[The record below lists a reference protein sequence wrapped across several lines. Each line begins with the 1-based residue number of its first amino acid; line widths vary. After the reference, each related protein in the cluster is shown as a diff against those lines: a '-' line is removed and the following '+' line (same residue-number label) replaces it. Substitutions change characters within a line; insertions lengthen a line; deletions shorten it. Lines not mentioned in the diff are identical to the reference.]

1 MSSFHNT
8 ASKLLATNRNH
19 PCDLCGDTT
28 GKCRRADNLHL
39 CMTLTGQIAGYRYLG
54 QSKDGLWGKYVPDD
68 GQDLSSEDRERRWQ
82 EQRILRE
89 QRAQAEA
96 QRHAQSLPA
105 PDRDRLYRQLLEQL
119 TLHPADR
126 ADLHRRGFT
135 NEQIAGWGVKS
146 VEQWQS
152 LTSELPHT
160 LSGVGL
166 DGLSLITPRPGY
178 LCPIV
183 DADGLIVG
191 FQVRARTAE
200 GGRYYWLTGK
210 TKKRPHGPTPHL
222 PNSELPLA
230 VHRPEQITKDAIALV
245 EGTGA
250 KPYILAQRLGQ
261 VTIGAAGGLFAAS
274 PETLKASL
282 AQLGATHIEFYPD
295 AGAIQNKSVLRQ
307 YRVTWSLLKEWGYT
321 VTVAW
326 WKQTDKRLHADID
339 ELVDL
344 SQIQYLSVAEFE
356 RIAAQCNQL
365 LHKLQNV
372 LTTFTRPSSPPQGF
386 APPHDPQAQT
396 SNPRRKKR
404 TASDDE
410 RLTTLPATSRRAR
423 RASRRTARLLAT
435 HRRHG
440 YVSRL
445 RLENYRRR
453 ARRRAAKSTD
463 HSRRSI
469 HSRSGNNGTLSP
481 TAPLVHEYEPGQR
494 LQTWQTLIS
503 SGFPYILDQSQPGTG
518 KSYDSGNVT
527 PIGFGMEQVIY
538 LSDQHR
544 NPTVSTLEQ
553 GNGWCD
559 LEARHGGLNRVKN
572 RLQRSAKGDAFA
584 VPANCSRIGV
594 LNALRDKNIP
604 GADTANLI
612 CGTCIAREACCNA
625 EGPGYGY
632 LSQRRNVLGAPLL
645 RAHPDSL
652 PDPEDYPLENTMLIW
667 DEPGQNFQ
675 VKQSVAVSFN
685 DLQQT
690 ISALIAYP
698 EIFALVQPLL
708 SALLPLMDG
717 SEKLG
722 RYGLNH
728 LEVKAKLPKMDGVK
742 LGEIAQILMPNLGF
756 LNTTADYGIDLADL
770 PKQLRKKFTERDSEM
785 AEQAR
790 NGVIKQWLIPLIRIL
805 QGGPGCIQV
814 SRYGLL
820 TLNTPNPRHRDLA
833 QAAQANVFLDATL
846 SREDLALKLGCSP
859 DEILVVRQ
867 AVPDTGNL
875 ELIQVK
881 DMGRVGMSRGGD
893 QTKRIGA
900 LAQHYQDLDAVNT
913 RTIDF
918 KKFEKDGAWW
928 RDSRGVNDFLTVQTL
943 VLVGTPCRNLNDL
956 AAEFAIVCG
965 YYPEEEDPAFKG
977 FIDRSI
983 LAEIHQAIGRLRAHR
998 RPEESLQVILISNI
1012 EMDCPVQQF
1021 QAKEITVEAAHKTE
1035 RVKIAIES
1043 AILQL
1048 QAKGEKVTQQI
1059 VAGITKIPR
1068 GTVARYWRLFI
1079 SLLEGLNSK
1088 VNNSGK
1094 VSEADQ
1100 DCHQAIAG
1108 VLDEL
1113 ADLPINDLLP
1123 SLNEI
1128 FFDWLKPREW
1138 ANVWDKVSASSQMV
1152 ILEGLAMVLPV
1163 KLLEKAVPVDKD
1175 GRFSCRAAA

>member
-1 MSSFHNT
+1 MTYSQT
-8 ASKLLATNRNH
+8 LTPTCRGT
-19 PCDLCGDTT
+19 PCDLCGDIK
-28 GKCRRADNLHL
+28 GKCRKADNLHL
-39 CMTLTGQIAGYRYLG
+39 CMTLSGQIAGYRYLG
-54 QSKDGLWGKYVPDD
+54 QSKDGLWGKYILND
-68 GQDLSSEDRERRWQ
+68 GQDFSQEEQERRWQ

-105 PDRDRLYRQLLEQL
+105 LERDRLYRHLLDQL

-135 NEQIAGWGVKS
+135 DEQIQGWGVKS

-152 LTSELPHT
+152 LTIELPHT
-160 LSGVGL
+160 LPGINL
-166 DGLSLITPRPGY
+166 DGKSLNTPRPGY
-178 LCPIV
+178 LCPVV
-183 DADGLIVG
+183 DVDGLIVG
-191 FQVRARTAE
+191 FQVRARASE

-210 TKKRPHGPTPHL
+210 TRKRPNGPTPHL
-222 PNSELPLA
+222 PTGELPLA
-230 VHRPEQITKDAIALV
+230 IHQPEQITRDAIALV

-250 KPYILAQRLGQ
+250 KPHLLAQRLGQ
-261 VTIGAAGGLFAAS
+261 ITIGAAGGLFAAS

-282 AQLGATHIEFYPD
+282 AQLETTTIEFYPD

-307 YRVTWSLLKEWGYT
+307 YRATWALLEEWGYE
-321 VTVAW
+321 VKVVW
-326 WKQTDKRLHADID
+326 WKQTDKRIHADID
-339 ELVDL
+339 ELDDF
-344 SQIQYLSVAEFE
+344 SQIQYLSIDGFN

-372 LTTFTRPSSPPQGF
+372 LTTFTRPPSPAQGF
-386 APPHDPQAQT
+386 ATPNDKQDQT
-396 SNPRRKKR
+396 PNSRGTKR
-404 TASDDE
+404 TTPDDE

-423 RASRRTARLLAT
+423 RSCRRTAQLLAT

-445 RLENYRRR
+445 RLGNYRRCTR
-453 ARRRAAKSTD
+453 KRTAKSKIPGQISL
-463 HSRRSI
+463 HS
-469 HSRSGNNGTLSP
+469 GFEDNGTLNS
-481 TAPLVHEYEPGQR
+481 TTPLIHEYQPGER

-503 SGFPYILDQSQPGTG
+503 SGFPYILDTSQPGTG
-518 KSYDSGNVT
+518 KSYDSGNIN
-527 PIGFGMEQVIY
+527 PIDFKVSQVIY

-544 NPTVSTLEQ
+544 NPTVSTLER
-553 GNGWCD
+553 GNGWND
-559 LEARHGGLNRVKN
+559 LEARHGGLNRVGN
-572 RLQRSAKGDAFA
+572 RLQRSAKGDMYA

-612 CGTCIAREACCNA
+612 CGTCVAREACINA

-632 LSQRRNVLGAPLL
+632 LNQRRNVLGSPLL

-652 PDPEDYPLENTMLIW
+652 PDPDDYPLEEALLIW

-675 VKQSVAVSFN
+675 VKQSATVTFN

-690 ISALIAYP
+690 ISTLILYP
-698 EIFALVQPLL
+698 EVFALVQPLL
-708 SALLPLMDG
+708 VALLPLLDG
-717 SEKLG
+717 SENLG
-722 RYGLNH
+722 KYGLKH
-728 LEVKAKLPKMDGVK
+728 LEVKGKLPDMAGVK
-742 LGEIAQILMPNLGF
+742 LGEIALLLSPNLGF
-756 LNTTADYGIDLADL
+756 LNTTSDYGVDLADL
-770 PKQLRKKFTERDSEM
+770 PKQLRKKFSERDSEM

-790 NGVIKQWLIPLIRIL
+790 NGVVKQWLVPLIRIL
-805 QGGPGCIQV
+805 QGGAGCIQV
-814 SRYGLL
+814 SHYGLV
-820 TLNTPNPRHRDLA
+820 LNTPTPRHRALA

-875 ELIQVK
+875 EVIQVK

-893 QTKRIGA
+893 QVKRIGA
-900 LAQHYQDLDAVNT
+900 LTQHYQDLDAVNT

-918 KKFEKDGAWW
+918 KKFEQDGAWW

-965 YYPEEEDPAFKG
+965 YYPEEDDPEFTA

-998 RPEESLQVILISNI
+998 RPGESLQVVLLSNI
-1012 EMDCPVQQF
+1012 EMDTPVQIV
-1021 QAKEITVEAAHKTE
+1021 QAKDLTIEAAKKTE
-1035 RVKIAIES
+1035 RVQIAIES
-1043 AILQL
+1043 AIIQL
-1048 QAKGEKVTQQI
+1048 KSKGKKVTQQI
-1059 VAGITKIPR
+1059 VAGMTKIPR
-1068 GTVARYWRLFI
+1068 GTIARYWRLFT
-1079 SLLEGLNSK
+1079 SLLESLNSK
-1088 VNNSGK
+1088 MNNS
-1094 VSEADQ
+1094 SNAPNPDQ
-1100 DCHQAIAG
+1100 ETHQAVSG

-1113 ADLPINDLLP
+1113 ADLPINELLP
-1123 SLNEI
+1123 SLNEV
-1128 FFDWLKPREW
+1128 FFDWLKPKEW
-1138 ANVWDKVSASSQMV
+1138 SSVWSEISASGQMA
-1152 ILEGLAMVLPV
+1152 ILEGLAMTLPV
-1163 KLLEKAVPVDKD
+1163 KMLE
-1175 GRFSCRAAA
+1175 RASTISGSSPAKKQGFVLT

>member
-1 MSSFHNT
+1 
-8 ASKLLATNRNH
+8 
-19 PCDLCGDTT
+19 
-28 GKCRRADNLHL
+28 
-39 CMTLTGQIAGYRYLG
+39 MTLSGQIEGYRYLG
-54 QSKDGLWGKYVPDD
+54 QSKDGLWGKYVLDD
-68 GQDLSSEDRERRWQ
+68 GQDLSQEDRERRWQ

-89 QRAQAEA
+89 QRAQAEV

-105 PDRDRLYRQLLEQL
+105 PERDKLYRQLLDQL

-126 ADLHRRGFT
+126 ADLHRRGLT
-135 NEQIAGWGVKS
+135 NEQIQNWGVKS
-146 VEQWQS
+146 IEQWQS
-152 LTSELPHT
+152 LSGELPHT
-160 LSGVGL
+160 LPGISL
-166 DGLSLITPRPGY
+166 DGNSLNTPRPGY

-183 DADGLIVG
+183 DIDGLIVG
-191 FQVRARTAE
+191 FQVRARTSE

-210 TKKRPHGPTPHL
+210 TRKRPNGPTPHL
-222 PNSELPLA
+222 PTGELPLA
-230 VHRPEQITKDAIALV
+230 VHHPEQVTRDAIALV

-250 KPYILAQRLGQ
+250 KPHLLAQRMGQ

-274 PETLKASL
+274 PETLKAAL
-282 AQLGATHIEFYPD
+282 AQLGATTIEFYPD

-307 YRVTWSLLKEWGYT
+307 YRATWALLKEWGYS
-321 VTVAW
+321 VEVAW
-326 WKQTDKRLHADID
+326 WKQTDKRIHLDID
-339 ELVDL
+339 ELDDL
-344 SQIQYLSVAEFE
+344 GQIRFLSVADFE
-356 RIAAQCNQL
+356 QIAAQCNQL
-365 LHKLQNV
+365 LHKLQDV
-372 LTTFTRPSSPPQGF
+372 LTTFTRPSSPAQGF
-386 APPHDPQAQT
+386 ATPNDQQTHPP
-396 SNPRRKKR
+396 NPRGTKR
-404 TASDDE
+404 TAPDDK
-410 RLTTLPATSRRAR
+410 RLATLPATSRRAKR
-423 RASRRTARLLAT
+423 SRRRTARLLAA

-440 YVSRL
+440 YISKL

-453 ARRRAAKSTD
+453 IRRHTSRAT
-463 HSRRSI
+463 HSRCSSLQ
-469 HSRSGNNGTLSP
+469 SRPGDNGTLE
-481 TAPLVHEYEPGQR
+481 TTTPLVHEYEPGQR
-494 LQTWQTLIS
+494 LQTWETLIT
-503 SGFPYILDQSQPGTG
+503 SGFPFILDQSQPGTG

-584 VPANCSRIGV
+584 VPANCSRVGV

-612 CGTCIAREACCNA
+612 CGTCIAREACINA
-625 EGPGYGY
+625 NGPGYGF
-632 LSQRRNVLGAPLL
+632 LNQRRNVLGAPLL

-675 VKQSVAVSFN
+675 VKQSVTITFN

-717 SEKLG
+717 SIKLG
-722 RYGLNH
+722 KYGLNH
-728 LEVKAKLPKMDGVK
+728 LEMKAKLPDMAGVK
-742 LGEIAQILMPNLGF
+742 LGELTQILMPNLGF
-756 LNTTADYGIDLADL
+756 LNTTSDYGVDLADL
-770 PKQLRKKFTERDSEM
+770 PKQLRKKFSERDSEM

-790 NGVIKQWLIPLIRIL
+790 NGVVKQWLVPLIRIL
-805 QGGPGCIQV
+805 QGGAGCIQV

-846 SREDLALKLGCSP
+846 SREDLALKLSCSP

-875 ELIQVK
+875 EVIQVK

-893 QTKRIGA
+893 QLKRIGA

-965 YYPEEEDPAFKG
+965 YYPEDDDPVFTA

-998 RPEESLQVILISNI
+998 RPNESLQVILISNI
-1012 EMDCPVQQF
+1012 EMDCFVQEV
-1021 QAKEITVEAAHKTE
+1021 QAKELTIEAAHKTE

-1059 VAGITKIPR
+1059 VAGMTKIPR
-1068 GTVARYWRLFI
+1068 GTIARYWRLFT

-1088 VNNSGK
+1088 MNNLSNTPNP
-1094 VSEADQ
+1094 DQ
-1100 DCHQAIAG
+1100 ETHQAIAG

-1123 SLNEI
+1123 SLNEV
-1128 FFDWLKPREW
+1128 FFDWLKPQEW
-1138 ANVWDKVSASSQMV
+1138 SLVWGEVSASGQMA
-1152 ILEGLAMVLPV
+1152 ILEGLAMTLPV
-1163 KLLEKAVPVDKD
+1163 KMLETAVPEL
-1175 GRFSCRAAA
+1175 AA

>member
-1 MSSFHNT
+1 
-8 ASKLLATNRNH
+8 
-19 PCDLCGDTT
+19 
-28 GKCRRADNLHL
+28 
-39 CMTLTGQIAGYRYLG
+39 MTLSGQIEGYRYLG
-54 QSKDGLWGKYVPDD
+54 QSKDGLWGKYVLDD
-68 GQDLSSEDRERRWQ
+68 GKDLSQEDRERRWQ

-105 PDRDRLYRQLLEQL
+105 SERDQHYRQLLDQL

-135 NEQIAGWGVKS
+135 NEQIQDWGVKS

-152 LTSELPHT
+152 LSSELPHT
-160 LSGVGL
+160 LPGVGL
-166 DGLSLITPRPGY
+166 DGQSLITPRPGY
-178 LCPIV
+178 LCSIV
-183 DADGLIVG
+183 DAEDLIVG
-191 FQVRARTAE
+191 FQVRARTSE

-210 TKKRPHGPTPHL
+210 TRKRPTGPTPHL
-222 PNSELPLA
+222 PTGELPLA
-230 VHRPEQITKDAIALV
+230 VHRPEQITRDAIALV

-250 KPYILAQRLGQ
+250 KPHLLAQRLGQ

-274 PETLKASL
+274 PATLKASL
-282 AQLGATHIEFYPD
+282 AQLGANTIEFYPD

-307 YRVTWSLLKEWGYT
+307 YRATWKLLKDWGYT

-326 WKQTDKRLHADID
+326 WKQTDKRIHTDID
-339 ELVDL
+339 ELDDF

-356 RIAAQCNQL
+356 RIAAQCNGL
-365 LHKLQNV
+365 LHQLQQALSKL
-372 LTTFTRPSSPPQGF
+372 TRPSSPVQGF
-386 APPHDPQAQT
+386 ATPNDQQTHPP
-396 SNPRRKKR
+396 NPRGTKR
-404 TASDDE
+404 TAPDDK
-410 RLTTLPATSRRAR
+410 RLATLPATSRRAKR
-423 RASRRTARLLAT
+423 SRRRTARLLTA

-440 YVSRL
+440 YISKL

-453 ARRRAAKSTD
+453 IRRHTSRAT
-463 HSRRSI
+463 HSRCSSLQ
-469 HSRSGNNGTLSP
+469 SRPGDNGTLE
-481 TAPLVHEYEPGQR
+481 TTTPLVHEYEPGQR

-527 PIGFGMEQVIY
+527 PIGFGVEQVIY

-612 CGTCIAREACCNA
+612 CGTCVAREACINA
-625 EGPGYGY
+625 NGPGYGF
-632 LSQRRNVLGAPLL
+632 LNQRRNVLGVPLL

-675 VKQSVAVSFN
+675 VKQSVTVTFT

-690 ISALIAYP
+690 ISGLITYP

-722 RYGLNH
+722 KFGLNH
-728 LEVKAKLPKMDGVK
+728 LAVKGRLPDMTGVK
-742 LGEIAQILMPNLGF
+742 LGEIALILMPNLGF
-756 LNTTADYGIDLADL
+756 LNTTSDYGIDLADL
-770 PKQLRKKFTERDSEM
+770 PKQLRKKFSERDSEM

-790 NGVIKQWLIPLIRIL
+790 NGVVKQWLVPLIRIL
-805 QGGPGCIQV
+805 QGGAGCIQV

-875 ELIQVK
+875 EVIQVT

-893 QTKRIGA
+893 QTKRIDA
-900 LAQHYQDLDAVNT
+900 LVKHYQELDAAST
-913 RTIDF
+913 KTIDF

-928 RDSRGVNDFLTVQTL
+928 RDSRGVNDFLNVQTL
-943 VLVGTPCRNLNDL
+943 ILVGTPCRNLNDL
-956 AAEFAIVCG
+956 AAEFAMVCG
-965 YYPEEEDPAFKG
+965 HYPDEEESAFKA
-977 FIDRSI
+977 FVDRSI

-998 RPEESLQVILISNI
+998 RPGESLQVVLISNI
-1012 EMDCPVQQF
+1012 EMDCPVDRV
-1021 QAKEITVEAAHKTE
+1021 QAKELTLDAAHKAE
-1035 RVKIAIES
+1035 RVRLAIES

-1048 QAKGEKVTQQI
+1048 QAKGKKVTQQ
-1059 VAGITKIPR
+1059 VVSAMTQIPR
-1068 GTVARYWRLFI
+1068 GTIARYWRLFI
-1079 SLLEGLNSK
+1079 SLLEGLNSRM
-1088 VNNSGK
+1088 NNSKK
-1094 VSEADQ
+1094 VLEADQ

-1113 ADLPINDLLP
+1113 SELPVNDLLP
-1123 SLNEI
+1123 SLNEV

-1138 ANVWDKVSASSQMV
+1138 ANVWDKVNASSQMA
-1152 ILEGLAMVLPV
+1152 ILEGIAMVLPL
-1163 KLLEKAVPVDKD
+1163 KMLDQALSEIEMQ
-1175 GRFSCRAAA
+1175 FQIC

>member
-1 MSSFHNT
+1 MSSFQNIS
-8 ASKLLATNRNH
+8 SKLLATNRSN
-19 PCDLCGDTT
+19 PCDLCGDIT
-28 GKCRRADNLHL
+28 GKCRKAGNLNL
-39 CMTLTGQIAGYRYLG
+39 CMTLSGKIEGYRYLG
-54 QSKDGLWGKYVPDD
+54 QSKDGLWGKYVLDD
-68 GQDLSSEDRERRWQ
+68 GEDLSQEDWERRWQ

-89 QRAQAEA
+89 QRAQVEA

-105 PDRDRLYRQLLEQL
+105 IERDRLYRQLLDQL

-135 NEQIAGWGVKS
+135 NEQIQDWGVKS
-146 VEQWQS
+146 VEQWQPLS
-152 LTSELPHT
+152 GELPHD
-160 LSGVGL
+160 LPGINL
-166 DGLSLITPRPGY
+166 DGKSLNTPRPGY
-178 LCPIV
+178 LCPIM
-183 DADGLIVG
+183 DADGQIVG
-191 FQVRARTAE
+191 FQIRSRSSE
-200 GGRYYWLTGK
+200 GGRYFWLTGK
-210 TKKRPHGPTPHL
+210 TRKRPNGPTPHL
-222 PNSELPLA
+222 RNGELPLA
-230 VHRPEQITKDAIALV
+230 IHRPEQITRDAFALV

-250 KPYILAQRLGQ
+250 KPHLLAQRMGQ

-274 PETLKASL
+274 PETLKATL
-282 AQLGATHIEFYPD
+282 AQLGITTIEFYPD

-307 YRVTWSLLKEWGYT
+307 YRSTWALLKEWGYT

-326 WKQTDKRLHADID
+326 WKQTDKRIHTDID
-339 ELVDL
+339 ELDDL
-344 SQIQYLSVAEFE
+344 SQIQYLSVADFE
-356 RIAAQCNQL
+356 RIAAQCNGL
-365 LHKLQNV
+365 LHQLQQALSKL
-372 LTTFTRPSSPPQGF
+372 TRPSSPAQGF
-386 APPHDPQAQT
+386 ATPNDQQT
-396 SNPRRKKR
+396 HPTESRRTKR
-404 TASDDE
+404 TAPDEE
-410 RLTTLPATSRRAR
+410 RLATLPATSRRAR
-423 RASRRTARLLAT
+423 RSRRRTARLLAA

-440 YVSRL
+440 YISKL
-445 RLENYRRR
+445 RLENYRSRI
-453 ARRRAAKSTD
+453 RRRTAQSAN
-463 HSRRSI
+463 
-469 HSRSGNNGTLSP
+469 SRSSSLQSCPGDNGTLSP
-481 TAPLVHEYEPGQR
+481 TTPLVHEYQPGQR
-494 LQTWQTLIS
+494 LQTWETLIS

-612 CGTCIAREACCNA
+612 CGTCIAREACINA
-625 EGPGYGY
+625 DGPGYGF
-632 LSQRRNVLGAPLL
+632 LNQRRNVLGTPLL

-675 VKQSVAVSFN
+675 VKQSVTVTFN

-690 ISALIAYP
+690 ISGLIAYP

-722 RYGLNH
+722 KYGLNH
-728 LEVKAKLPKMDGVK
+728 LEMKAKLPDMAGVK
-742 LGEIAQILMPNLGF
+742 LGELTQVLMPNLGF
-756 LNTTADYGIDLADL
+756 LNTTSDYGVDLADL
-770 PKQLRKKFTERDSEM
+770 PKQLRKKFSERDSEM

-790 NGVIKQWLIPLIRIL
+790 NGVVKQWLIPLIRIL
-805 QGGPGCIQV
+805 QGGAGCIQV

-875 ELIQVK
+875 EVIQVK

-965 YYPEEEDPAFKG
+965 YYPEEDNPAFTA

-998 RPEESLQVILISNI
+998 RPHESLQVVLISNI
-1012 EMDCPVQQF
+1012 EMDCFVQEV
-1021 QAKEITVEAAHKTE
+1021 QAKELTLDAAHKTE
-1035 RVKIAIES
+1035 RVEIAIES

-1059 VAGITKIPR
+1059 VSAMTQIPR
-1068 GTVARYWRLFI
+1068 GTIARYWRLFI
-1079 SLLEGLNSK
+1079 SLLKGLNSK
-1088 VNNSGK
+1088 MNNLCNAPNPNQ
-1094 VSEADQ
+1094 ET
-1100 DCHQAIAG
+1100 HQAIAG

-1113 ADLPINDLLP
+1113 ADLPVNDLLP
-1123 SLNEI
+1123 SLNEV
-1128 FFDWLKPREW
+1128 FFDWLKPKEW
-1138 ANVWDKVSASSQMV
+1138 SSVWSEVSASGQMA
-1152 ILEGLAMVLPV
+1152 ILEGLAMTLPV
-1163 KLLEKAVPVDKD
+1163 KMLERGMPEL
-1175 GRFSCRAAA
+1175 AA

>member
-1 MSSFHNT
+1 M
-8 ASKLLATNRNH
+8 
-19 PCDLCGDTT
+19 
-28 GKCRRADNLHL
+28 
-39 CMTLTGQIAGYRYLG
+39 LG
-54 QSKDGLWGKYVPDD
+54 PF
-68 GQDLSSEDRERRWQ
+68 R
-82 EQRILRE
+82 
-89 QRAQAEA
+89 
-96 QRHAQSLPA
+96 
-105 PDRDRLYRQLLEQL
+105 
-119 TLHPADR
+119 
-126 ADLHRRGFT
+126 
-135 NEQIAGWGVKS
+135 
-146 VEQWQS
+146 
-152 LTSELPHT
+152 TSQC
-160 LSGVGL
+160 SG
-166 DGLSLITPRPGY
+166 S
-178 LCPIV
+178 
-183 DADGLIVG
+183 
-191 FQVRARTAE
+191 
-200 GGRYYWLTGK
+200 
-210 TKKRPHGPTPHL
+210 
-222 PNSELPLA
+222 
-230 VHRPEQITKDAIALV
+230 
-245 EGTGA
+245 
-250 KPYILAQRLGQ
+250 
-261 VTIGAAGGLFAAS
+261 
-274 PETLKASL
+274 
-282 AQLGATHIEFYPD
+282 IE
-295 AGAIQNKSVLRQ
+295 S
-307 YRVTWSLLKEWGYT
+307 TWSLLKEWGYT

-339 ELVDL
+339 ELDDL
-344 SQIQYLSVAEFE
+344 NQIQYLSVAEFE
-356 RIAAQCNQL
+356 RIAAQCNRL
-365 LHKLQNV
+365 LHKLQDV
-372 LTTFTRPSSPPQGF
+372 LASFTRPVSPAQGF
-386 APPHDPQAQT
+386 GDLDGHSRTHQRTEEEQSTQTVDPEGT
-396 SNPRRKKR
+396 PRTETDREI
-404 TASDDE
+404 AG
-410 RLTTLPATSRRAR
+410 RLVSTSRR
-423 RASRRTARLLAT
+423 
-435 HRRHG
+435 
-440 YVSRL
+440 
-445 RLENYRRR
+445 
-453 ARRRAAKSTD
+453 
-463 HSRRSI
+463 SRRSRHRVQRLVASVRGQHRKSLLRLYRCRK
-469 HSRSGNNGTLSP
+469 HSHRSRMAKAQRTRSHSTDRNGSNGTLN
-481 TAPLVHEYEPGQR
+481 TAIPLVHEYEPGQR

-503 SGFPYILDQSQPGTG
+503 SGFPYILDKSQPGTG

-527 PIGFGMEQVIY
+527 PIGFGVEQVIY

-544 NPTVSTLEQ
+544 NPTVTTLEQ

-572 RLQRSAKGDAFA
+572 RLQRSAKGDAYA

-675 VKQSVAVSFN
+675 VKQSVTVTYS

-708 SALLPLMDG
+708 STLLPLMDG

-728 LEVKAKLPKMDGVK
+728 LEVKAKLPDMTGVK

-805 QGGPGCIQV
+805 QGGAGCIQV

-867 AVPDTGNL
+867 AVPDAGNL
-875 ELIQVK
+875 EVIQVK

-965 YYPEEEDPAFKG
+965 YYPEEDNPEFKAFV
-977 FIDRSI
+977 DRSI

-1012 EMDCPVQQF
+1012 EMDTPVQIV
-1021 QAKEITVEAAHKTE
+1021 QAKDLTLEAAHKTE
-1035 RVKIAIES
+1035 RVYLAIES

-1048 QAKGEKVTQQI
+1048 QAKGEKVTQQ
-1059 VAGITKIPR
+1059 VVSAMTKIPR
-1068 GTVARYWRLFI
+1068 GTIARYWRLFI
-1079 SLLEGLNSK
+1079 SLLEGLNSRM
-1088 VNNSGK
+1088 NNSRK
-1094 VSEADQ
+1094 VSEANQ

-1108 VLDEL
+1108 VLDKL
-1113 ADLPINDLLP
+1113 ADLPLNDLLP
-1123 SLNEI
+1123 SLNEV

-1175 GRFSCRAAA
+1175 GRFFYRAAA